1 MYCINFCSY
10 FFIKRWVWAY
20 RKDRFNVAIN
30 TNNGIKRQ
38 NWSFKYDFLAK
49 QRDTSLSGML
59 TVLVTQFLPSSFRR
73 FVLCNSIL
81 LSISR
86 YILSYIAFPAFPY
99 WTVTVAVLDCLYSI
113 S

>member
-30 TNNGIKRQ
+30 TNNGIERQ
-38 NWSFKYDFLAK
+38 NRSFKYDFLAK

-81 LSISR
+81 F
-86 YILSYIAFPAFPY
+86 YFPSVDIFFHTLHFPHF
-99 WTVTVAVLDCLYSI
+99 LI
-113 S
+113 GQ

>member
-30 TNNGIKRQ
+30 TNNGIERQ
-38 NWSFKYDFLAK
+38 NRSFKYDFLAK

-59 TVLVTQFLPSSFRR
+59 TVLVTVSTFK
-73 FVLCNSIL
+73 
-81 LSISR
+81 
-86 YILSYIAFPAFPY
+86 FPKVCFMQQY
-99 WTVTVAVLDCLYSI
+99 TTFHQ
-113 S
+113 